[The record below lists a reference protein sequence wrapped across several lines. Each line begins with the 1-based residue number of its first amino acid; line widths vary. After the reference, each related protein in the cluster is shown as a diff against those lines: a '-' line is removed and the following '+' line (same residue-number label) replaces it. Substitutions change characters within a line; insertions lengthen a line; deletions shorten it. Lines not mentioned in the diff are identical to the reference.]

1 MSTDAVEDEQLGLY
15 FPVKVAINQQTIQ
28 IDGRVVPLSAGMS
41 VSAEVKTGQ
50 RRIIEFLLSPVVQHL
65 DEGARE
71 RKAQHLT

>member
-1 MSTDAVEDEQLGLY
+1 MRVLEKI
-15 FPVKVAINQQTIQ
+15 PIQ

-71 RKAQHLT
+71 R